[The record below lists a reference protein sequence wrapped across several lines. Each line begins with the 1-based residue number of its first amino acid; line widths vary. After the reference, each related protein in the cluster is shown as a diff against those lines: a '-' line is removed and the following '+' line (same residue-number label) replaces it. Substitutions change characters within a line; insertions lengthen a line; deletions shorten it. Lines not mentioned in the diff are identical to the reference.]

1 MRERFEVHLVNEI
14 EKYKGLAFP
23 VKCGTLHR
31 ILFASANIMKLHPNP
46 DDEFSKP
53 EVGPSYRIVSDYE
66 TQLRYHPEIKFEP
79 IIVEKMHPD
88 GYLII
93 NGHHRW
99 AAFYRLGY
107 KRVPIEIVNM
117 AHEDDI
123 IKMIETATNDKR
135 VTLDL
140 DEVVFCK
147 SDDEPSEAKPGF
159 PFGHFF
165 KERIRL
171 GIPALFHYLSNN
183 GYDIWVYSS
192 KFYSIDYI
200 RNYMK
205 RYHVNVTGIVTG
217 TEKKNNRS
225 ESAQKNIDK
234 MIAGKYKYTL
244 NVDDDMVLLINN
256 ETKEFVEHEINK
268 EKGNWS
274 QGVINILEQ
283 MKEDA

>member
-1 MRERFEVHLVNEI
+1 MRERFENHLVNEI

-23 VKCGTLHR
+23 VKCGPLHR
-31 ILFASANIMKLHPNP
+31 FLVTSANCTKLHPNP

-99 AAFYRLGY
+99 AAYYRLGY

-123 IKMIETATNDKR
+123 IRMIETATGDKR

-147 SDDEPSEAKPGF
+147 SDDDPAESKPAF
-159 PFGHFF
+159 PFGAFY

-268 EKGNWS
+268 EKNNWS

>member
-1 MRERFEVHLVNEI
+1 MRERFEAHLVNEI

-53 EVGPSYRIVSDYE
+53 EVGPSYRIVSEYE
-66 TQLRYHPEIKFEP
+66 TKLRVHPDIKFEP

-147 SDDEPSEAKPGF
+147 SDDEPGEAKPGF

-274 QGVINILEQ
+274 QGVINILQQ